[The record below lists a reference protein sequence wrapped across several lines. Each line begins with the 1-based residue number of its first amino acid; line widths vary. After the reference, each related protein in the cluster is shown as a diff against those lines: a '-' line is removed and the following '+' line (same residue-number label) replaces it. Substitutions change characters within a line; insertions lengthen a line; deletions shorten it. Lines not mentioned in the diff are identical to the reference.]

1 VDSVSVGSARSGDSV
16 ALGVLLVIVGMLFLL
31 DSFDVI
37 EGVGF
42 GELWPVILIA
52 VGVAIIYE
60 RVRRSIRR
68 R

>member
-1 VDSVSVGSARSGDSV
+1 V